1 MLSYA
6 QKSRLRLYL
15 VPSGHRKLPN
25 RLPSST
31 ITTHVQQR
39 TFSRP
44 FLFCFLPVRCESPL
58 DRLFGR
64 ALGHVGRWATDWI
77 DFGPLG
83 DLPSTTSPSQRIT
96 VPFIHAGSCSM
107 LNLLAVLLVGT
118 PPLRPHVSNSVNCVN
133 STANRGC
140 GIIYCAATCCNMLQQ
155 VRVIF
160 WWILVCQQW
169 FDHVWPIVFFSW
181 RALLLVACWI
191 FLSALYLP
199 ILRPVHK

>member
-31 ITTHVQQR
+31 ITIHVQQR

-44 FLFCFLPVRCESPL
+44 FLFCFLPPPSRCESPL

-64 ALGHVGRWATDWI
+64 ALGHVGRWATAWI

-140 GIIYCAATCCNMLQQ
+140 EIIYCAATCCN
-155 VRVIF
+155 RSE
-160 WWILVCQQW
+160 W
-169 FDHVWPIVFFSW
+169 FSDESWYVSNDLITFGLSFFSW
-181 RALLLVACWI
+181 QALLLVACWI